1 MTQNKNALVAISLL
15 LAIGMSA
22 CEKQGP
28 AEEAGKKLDQVVSD
42 TGKKVDDVVD
52 KAEKKMTEQG
62 EKTAQII
69 GDTEITAKVKG
80 DILAE
85 PGLKSL
91 QISVDTVNGAVTLTG
106 SVDQNSSREKAEA
119 LAAAVNGV
127 KEVNNQ
133 LIVGSSK

>member
-1 MTQNKNALVAISLL
+1 MTQKKTTLITISLL
-15 LAIGMSA
+15 FALGMSA
-22 CEKQGP
+22 CEKPGP

-42 TGKKVDDVVD
+42 AGKKVDDVVD

-69 GDTEITAKVKG
+69 DDTEITAKVKG

-91 QISVDTVNGAVTLTG
+91 QISVDTVNGAVTLSG
-106 SVDQNSSREKAEA
+106 SVDLNSSREKAGMV
-119 LAAAVNGV
+119 AAAVNGV

-133 LIVGSSK
+133 LIVGPAK